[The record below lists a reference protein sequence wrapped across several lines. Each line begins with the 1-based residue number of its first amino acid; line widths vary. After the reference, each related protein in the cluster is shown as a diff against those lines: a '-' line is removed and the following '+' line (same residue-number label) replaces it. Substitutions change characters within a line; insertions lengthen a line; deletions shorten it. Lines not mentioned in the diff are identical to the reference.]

1 MGENKKRNKE
11 GHLQSDAQLG
21 NTQCGY
27 KLHQVSSGWA
37 LDTHRSYYTHKAA
50 GKTLS

>member
-11 GHLQSDAQLG
+11 GNLQSDAQLG

-37 LDTHRSYYTHKAA
+37 LDTHRSIILTKLR
-50 GKTLS
+50 GKL